1 VQRKGYNYNNTSYLS
16 NSPDL
21 FQVMDRKSEI
31 DLEAGEGLPSTTNTT
46 STQNTSKDQGLD
58 YYQTLVQ
65 TTLTGHAKLAYGYLS
80 FDVLHKLVLLDHQH
94 KLSLHVRNIVRDKM
108 FNEKQI
114 KQIDED
120 LHSYRMF

>member
-1 VQRKGYNYNNTSYLS
+1 
-16 NSPDL
+16 
-21 FQVMDRKSEI
+21 MDRKSEI

-94 KLSLHVRNIVRDKM
+94 KLSLHVRNIVRDKT